1 MDHINPNCPP
11 MQDAGAPLATRS
23 FAVVGVARNCA
34 GSIEGEVQRLAA
46 ALGGARY
53 LRWLVVESDSQ
64 DDTVAKLAA
73 LARQVPGFD
82 YLSLGSL
89 REALPQRT
97 ARLAHC
103 RNAYVEQLRAGGR
116 LADVDFVVVADLDGV
131 NTLLTTG
138 ALQSCFTRDDW
149 DACTANQRGPYYDIW
164 ALRHPQWNPGDCWA
178 QYRFLEGFEPNTE
191 RNIGSSVYDRMIRL
205 PEDAGWIEV
214 ESAFGGLAVY
224 RRGLFD
230 TARYEG
236 LDATGTEQC
245 EHVTLHAAMRSQGA
259 RIFINPGL
267 VNAGMTEH
275 SAPLRA
281 GPALRR
287 EARALAKSA
296 AVKLLGVQRAL
307 RLRAQRRSRRGD

>member
-1 MDHINPNCPP
+1 MDDVSPYRPP
-11 MQDAGAPLATRS
+11 MQDTGAPLARHS

-34 GSIEGEVQRLAA
+34 GSIQGEVRRLAA
-46 ALGGARY
+46 ALGGARD
-53 LRWLVVESDSQ
+53 LRWLVVESDSE
-64 DDTVAKLAA
+64 DDTVAKLAD

-89 REALPQRT
+89 RESLPRRT

-103 RNAYVEQLRAGGR
+103 RNAYVEQLRADGS
-116 LADVDFVVVADLDGV
+116 LAEVDFVVVADLDGV
-131 NTLLTTG
+131 NTLLTPH
-138 ALQSCFTRDDW
+138 ALQSCFTREGW
-149 DACTANQRGPYYDIW
+149 DACTANQRGPYYDLW

-178 QYRFLEGFEPNTE
+178 QYQFLERFEPNAE
-191 RNIGSSVYDRMIRL
+191 RNLDSSVYDRMIRL
-205 PEDAGWIEV
+205 PEDADWIEV

-230 TARYEG
+230 TVRYEG

-245 EHVTLHAAMRSQGA
+245 EHVALHAAMRSQGA

-267 VNAGMTEH
+267 VNAGLTEH

-296 AVKLLGVQRAL
+296 AVRLLGVPRAL